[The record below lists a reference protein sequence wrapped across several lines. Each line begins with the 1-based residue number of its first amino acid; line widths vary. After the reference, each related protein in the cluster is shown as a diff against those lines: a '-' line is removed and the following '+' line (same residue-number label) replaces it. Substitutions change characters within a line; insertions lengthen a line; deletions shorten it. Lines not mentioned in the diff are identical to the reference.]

1 MTTPIFLARARSS
14 SVESQPC
21 SIEVWMHEHVSG
33 WTDQRLAERVAR
45 ELMPNL
51 LHEHRTSDALV

>member
-51 LHEHRTSDALV
+51 LHALV